1 MASYCDGCARCKP
14 THWTCNECNGTWAY
28 GNGVVQPHEI
38 RFDITGNCRMK
49 SVQYL
54 LCENCYSEAPVECC
68 NCLNE
73 TTHEQLE
80 DDEGCMEC
88 GLGIYSDGCG
98 IACHE
103 CSRSYSDC
111 CDWRNGYSK
120 LDWFYGDGCCEE
132 LTGGD
137 WIMICPYCQGDEE
150 TMEYYDKLCDEI
162 IQDEHQEKLELVN
175 KELLTTV
182 NSSMALVAMKQS
194 FKKRGNL
201 VPNLPIDNV
210 LNMLSPNVARNIN
223 SNKKNTR
230 VIMCQMTKLMSIKD
244 ISCQA

>member
-1 MASYCDGCARCKP
+1 MASYCDGCAHCKP
-14 THWTCNECNGTWAY
+14 THWTCDECNGTWAY

-38 RFDITGNCRMK
+38 KFDIYTNFQRNI
-49 SVQYL
+49 VQYQ

-68 NCLNE
+68 NCRNE

-98 IACHE
+98 IECHE
-103 CSRSYSDC
+103 CGRSYSDC

-120 LDWFYGDGCCEE
+120 LDWFYGEGCCEE

-137 WIMICPYCQGDEE
+137 YIFICPHCQGDEE
-150 TMEYYDKLCDEI
+150 TMEYYDKMCDEI
-162 IQDEHQEKLELVN
+162 IQDEHKEKLELVN
-175 KELLTTV
+175 KELLATV
-182 NSSMALVAMKQS
+182 NSSMAVVAMNQS

-201 VPNLPIDNV
+201 MPKLPIDNV
-210 LNMLSPNVARNIN
+210 LNMLSPNVARCIIQ
-223 SNKKNTR
+223 NKKKAKI
-230 VIMCQMTKLMSIKD
+230 VLSQISKMMSGKGF
-244 ISCQA
+244 SYQA